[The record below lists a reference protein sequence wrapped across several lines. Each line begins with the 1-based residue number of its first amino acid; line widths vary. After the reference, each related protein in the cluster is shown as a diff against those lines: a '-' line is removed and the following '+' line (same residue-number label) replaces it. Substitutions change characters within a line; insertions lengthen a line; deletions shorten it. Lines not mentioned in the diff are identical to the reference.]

1 MSMENLPEDGEAVMS
16 GKAFYMPYGNTQIQD
31 KTSYLVT
38 KRLLDM
44 LLSFVGLIVLLPLFI
59 VVGVLI
65 KLEDPKGSVFF
76 KQIRVGKN
84 EKLFN
89 MYKFRSMVSNAEELK
104 KRFDGAE

>member
-44 LLSFVGLIVLLPLFI
+44 LLSFVGLIVLLPL
-59 VVGVLI
+59 L
-65 KLEDPKGSVFF
+65 
-76 KQIRVGKN
+76 
-84 EKLFN
+84 
-89 MYKFRSMVSNAEELK
+89 
-104 KRFDGAE
+104 

>member
-65 KLEDPKGSVFF
+65 KLEDPKGSVF
-76 KQIRVGKN
+76 
-84 EKLFN
+84 LS
-89 MYKFRSMVSNAEELK
+89 KFGWARTRSYSTCINSAPWCPTP
-104 KRFDGAE
+104 RS